1 MSASRAL
8 LFKRLYS
15 FVLALVIMARMV
27 RVPVDAITEV
37 KAVKE
42 EQAEDKL
49 AELNYL
55 LREQQRE
62 IRESH
67 AHLRVLKRETA
78 IDRRL
83 ARPC

>member
-15 FVLALVIMARMV
+15 FVLAVVIIARMV
-27 RVPVDAITEV
+27 RVLLDDLIEV
-37 KAVKE
+37 KAMNE

-67 AHLRVLKRETA
+67 AHLRVVKRETA

>member
-8 LFKRLYS
+8 LFKRSYS
-15 FVLALVIMARMV
+15 IVLALVIMARMV
-27 RVPVDAITEV
+27 RVPLDALIEV
-37 KAVKE
+37 KEMKE
-42 EQAEDKL
+42 EKAEDKL

-67 AHLRVLKRETA
+67 ARLRVV
-78 IDRRL
+78 
-83 ARPC
+83 